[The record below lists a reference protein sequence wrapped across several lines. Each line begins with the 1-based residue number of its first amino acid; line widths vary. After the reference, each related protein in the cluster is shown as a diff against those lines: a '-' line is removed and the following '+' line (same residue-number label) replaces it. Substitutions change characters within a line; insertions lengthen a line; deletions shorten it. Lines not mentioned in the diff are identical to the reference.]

1 MSTLDVQKL
10 KDDAVEWALTHG
22 VAFKESSYSAVH
34 TPFTLTPTPI
44 SRKSYQY
51 LKNATGI
58 LSKLIYSVSED
69 HDFLYSAIYPIKAG
83 NAFFSALL
91 NMHQQIHSS
100 SRHAPRLPL
109 LIMRSDFMDDNRD
122 GFRLIEFN
130 GIAAGMGPFGQRI
143 HDLHHYLQRQCPAV
157 FSDLSNQATGALV
170 DNQAIEGLS
179 AAICQATCRIK
190 QEFGDPGPARFL
202 MIVQE

>member
-1 MSTLDVQKL
+1 MPGKIRGRKMSTLDVQKL

-143 HDLHHYLQRQCPAV
+143 HDLHHYLGEPA
-157 FSDLSNQATGALV
+157 
-170 DNQAIEGLS
+170 
-179 AAICQATCRIK
+179 
-190 QEFGDPGPARFL
+190 EFGKNRTLRFSGHP
-202 MIVQE
+202 

>member
-91 NMHQQIHSS
+91 NIHHQGM
-100 SRHAPRLPL
+100 L
-109 LIMRSDFMDDNRD
+109 LDYHYSLCVATLWMI
-122 GFRLIEFN
+122 IV
-130 GIAAGMGPFGQRI
+130 MG
-143 HDLHHYLQRQCPAV
+143 
-157 FSDLSNQATGALV
+157 S
-170 DNQAIEGLS
+170 GL
-179 AAICQATCRIK
+179 
-190 QEFGDPGPARFL
+190 
-202 MIVQE
+202 

>member
-91 NMHQQIHSS
+91 NHGS
-100 SRHAPRLPL
+100 L
-109 LIMRSDFMDDNRD
+109 
-122 GFRLIEFN
+122 
-130 GIAAGMGPFGQRI
+130 AA
-143 HDLHHYLQRQCPAV
+143 A
-157 FSDLSNQATGALV
+157 N
-170 DNQAIEGLS
+170 
-179 AAICQATCRIK
+179 
-190 QEFGDPGPARFL
+190 
-202 MIVQE
+202 

>member
-69 HDFLYSAIYPIKAG
+69 HDFCTLRFIP
-83 NAFFSALL
+83 
-91 NMHQQIHSS
+91 
-100 SRHAPRLPL
+100 SRP
-109 LIMRSDFMDDNRD
+109 
-122 GFRLIEFN
+122 
-130 GIAAGMGPFGQRI
+130 GMPSFQ
-143 HDLHHYLQRQCPAV
+143 P
-157 FSDLSNQATGALV
+157 S
-170 DNQAIEGLS
+170 
-179 AAICQATCRIK
+179 
-190 QEFGDPGPARFL
+190 
-202 MIVQE
+202 

>member
-69 HDFLYSAIYPIKAG
+69 HDFVLCDLSHQGRECLLFSPPEHASTNPFIIKAC
-83 NAFFSALL
+83 
-91 NMHQQIHSS
+91 SS
-100 SRHAPRLPL
+100 
-109 LIMRSDFMDDNRD
+109 IT
-122 GFRLIEFN
+122 IT
-130 GIAAGMGPFGQRI
+130 
-143 HDLHHYLQRQCPAV
+143 HYA
-157 FSDLSNQATGALV
+157 
-170 DNQAIEGLS
+170 
-179 AAICQATCRIK
+179 
-190 QEFGDPGPARFL
+190 
-202 MIVQE
+202 